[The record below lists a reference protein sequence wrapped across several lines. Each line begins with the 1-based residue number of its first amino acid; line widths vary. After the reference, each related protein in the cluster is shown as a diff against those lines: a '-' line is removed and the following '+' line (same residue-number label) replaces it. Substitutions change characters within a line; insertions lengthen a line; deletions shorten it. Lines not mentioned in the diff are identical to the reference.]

1 MGIISKHCRKQVM
14 EIFQKYPIWA
24 FCFRWGI
31 LILMLAFSYSLIK

>member
-1 MGIISKHCRKQVM
+1 MGIISKHCRKLVM
-14 EIFQKYPIWA
+14 EIFQKYPWA